1 MYGDRPRVTPQEWQE
16 YVRPHLSE
24 QGFREVQIDKIQA
37 LFEQS
42 FQVNP
47 AMPDW
52 KPGIDQAAMEQTM
65 TYLKG
70 HKDEL
75 MFDDHQL
82 DLLQSELS
90 KYIAERN

>member
-1 MYGDRPRVTPQEWQE
+1 MTPQEWQE

-24 QGFREVQIDKIQA
+24 QGFREVQINKIQA

-52 KPGIDQAAMEQTM
+52 KPGIDQANMEQTM
-65 TYLKG
+65 TYLRT
-70 HKDEL
+70 HKDDVML
-75 MFDDHQL
+75 DDHQL
-82 DLLQSELS
+82 DILEAELA
-90 KYIAERN
+90 KYIAQRT